1 MSKLL
6 SRWATPLISALFAIS
21 LVSGV
26 SIFFG
31 LGRAYFNEMHE
42 WLSLLL
48 IVPFAL
54 HLWRHWRPFL
64 NYVRNRSMISD
75 SAATLVAAVAFA
87 APGLLGGDRADAH
100 EPDRAGGVTA
110 RRNGGGIAQR
120 AGKRGLRHFIDGSV
134 HRRNRGRFAEAGLG
148 SPCRGALLEK
158 VDAIWR
164 PTSSFGHATSFPRP
178 DSHTGVWPAP

>member
-54 HLWRHWRPFL
+54 HLWRNWRPFL
-64 NYVRNRSMISD
+64 NYVRNRTMISA
-75 SAATLVAAVAFA
+75 SAATLVAAVACGFVSASHFSKCYRELYARSPQQERLDRKQLLA
-87 APGLLGGDRADAH
+87 A
-100 EPDRAGGVTA
+100 
-110 RRNGGGIAQR
+110 
-120 AGKRGLRHFIDGSV
+120 
-134 HRRNRGRFAEAGLG
+134 
-148 SPCRGALLEK
+148 
-158 VDAIWR
+158 
-164 PTSSFGHATSFPRP
+164 
-178 DSHTGVWPAP
+178 